1 MAIFRT
7 KRRRGFIVPALIL
20 ITLLIVG
27 YRLVEQTGHD
37 KPSGDRFTVTR
48 VLDGDTAELTGGD
61 RLRLL
66 GIDTPESGEPFH
78 DEAKAYLAELS
89 RNQSC
94 RVENG
99 GARRDKYGRLLG
111 FLYVD
116 TLFINR
122 AIVAAGY
129 AYVYLFNDADLK
141 QPQFKELLSAQKS
154 AMAARKGIWSV
165 TREKEEFYVNS
176 VGSFRLH
183 RPHCR
188 SITPFREGRHHKYST
203 REEGLSEGLS
213 PCRTCK
219 P

>member
-1 MAIFRT
+1 VGIFRS
-7 KRRRGFIVPALIL
+7 KRRRGVVVPALIL
-20 ITLLIVG
+20 VALLIVG
-27 YRLVEQTGHD
+27 YRLVEQTGHERRAEE
-37 KPSGDRFTVTR
+37 RFAVSR

-78 DEAKAYLAELS
+78 DEAKAYLAGLS
-89 RNQSC
+89 LNHSC
-94 RVENG
+94 RVEHG
-99 GARRDKYGRLLG
+99 GSRRDKYGRMLG

-116 TLFINR
+116 TLFVNR

-141 QPQFKELLSAQKS
+141 RPEFRELLEAQKS
-154 AMAARKGIWSV
+154 AMAARKGLWSV
-165 TREKEEFYVNS
+165 AREKEEFYVNP

-183 RPHCR
+183 RPHCPG
-188 SITPFREGRHHKYST
+188 IQPLREGRHHRYAT